1 MMIAA
6 IRKGIYL
13 LISTVLLSNCVD
25 KEKKSV
31 TPGTDSLSLSRAAVL
46 INLADEIVEPAN
58 ANFKL
63 KLDTMISFANK
74 FTSKPDTSS
83 LREFRAAWQQAY
95 IAWQKV
101 QVLDFGPAKNNATIN
116 YFNIFPANVASIEA
130 NIKSGNAN
138 LEIFGNY
145 PTQGFPAFDYL
156 LNGLAST
163 DDSIVTYF
171 TTDSL
176 ATKRI
181 AYVNKLNDQMLLKIN
196 QVINEWTVYRSTF
209 VNTTDVSAS
218 SSFSIFVNGFIEVY
232 EKNLRLGKFG
242 VPSGYFT
249 KVIAPEKVEAFYK
262 KDLSKMLAQTAIQAT
277 QDLFNGKSVKTG
289 IEGKSLKTYL
299 DDLSAKDSETK
310 TNLSTSINNQFEV
323 IKTSVNAM
331 GDNFYTIVN
340 NNNQQMLDTYA
351 ELQEIIRLLKVDM
364 SSAISVTITYNDNDG
379 D

>member
-46 INLADEIVEPAN
+46 INLADEIVVPAN

-83 LREFRAAWQQAY
+83 LREFRAAWQKAY

-196 QVINEWTVYRSTF
+196 QVINEWTAYRSTF

-262 KDLSKMLAQTAIQAT
+262 KDLSKILAQTAIQAT